1 MLHSVVTLE
10 QALAMGI
17 SKRKAYRNAES
28 GTWRKLHSGIFLTNP
43 NLEGDELWKA
53 ELAGMLLSGGQ
64 TARVSHRSAAV
75 LHGFEGVSERGLDV
89 TVPLLGAHRPDKVH
103 RSCFL
108 DMHPKVIDGLRTTSV
123 ARTLLDLA
131 SVCEADVVEQVL
143 ESALRGPDRWRPDVW
158 NEPLLA
164 ELRQLAGTTTHQPGL
179 VVLRTVLNR
188 RSDTDRPTGSFPET
202 VFFQAL
208 REAGVPVV
216 RQLTI
221 RIVDGK
227 GAKLDT
233 LFPDLAVLCPD
244 ILLEADG
251 VEAHNSEESLA
262 RDLKRQNKLMLLFPI
277 RRYSAVQIL
286 SDAAGAAQEVKQLV
300 ASLKNS
306 GPRRIANVT
315 VTYSENEILVV
326 DTSRDARAEALR
338 RTPGQRRP

>member
-1 MLHSVVTLE
+1 MVE
-10 QALAMGI
+10 QA
-17 SKRKAYRNAES
+17 
-28 GTWRKLHSGIFLTNP
+28 
-43 NLEGDELWKA
+43 
-53 ELAGMLLSGGQ
+53 
-64 TARVSHRSAAV
+64 
-75 LHGFEGVSERGLDV
+75 
-89 TVPLLGAHRPDKVH
+89 
-103 RSCFL
+103 
-108 DMHPKVIDGLRTTSV
+108 
-123 ARTLLDLA
+123 
-131 SVCEADVVEQVL
+131 L

-158 NEPLLA
+158 HEPLLG

-179 VVLRTVLNR
+179 LVLRTVLNR

-202 VFFQAL
+202 VFFKAL

-233 LFPDLAVLCPD
+233 LYPDLAVLCPD

-262 RDLKRQNKLMLLFPI
+262 RDLKRKNKLMLLFPI
-277 RRYSAVQIL
+277 HRYSAVQIL

-306 GPRRIANVT
+306 GPRRISNVT
-315 VTYSENEILVV
+315 VTYAENEILVV

-338 RTPGQRRP
+338 RPQSQRRP